1 MAYGADMQND
11 LNPERVAQLS
21 DAVLAKF
28 GALSDEA
35 VLQSFQALDDFAQSK
50 AITVSFAHFYIVFG
64 ALNFPRLDDGRVMF
78 AGVTAAQAA
87 KLLSTSPSKMGRWL
101 MTLTEKGLLERDVS
115 GAYKIADIDVWFE
128 LSKATTDIGMT

>member
-1 MAYGADMQND
+1 MQND

-21 DAVLAKF
+21 EAVLANFRALSDDAVLQ
-28 GALSDEA
+28 G
-35 VLQSFQALDDFAQSK
+35 FQALNDFAQSK
-50 AITVSFAHFYIVFG
+50 AIAVSFAHFYVVFG

-101 MTLTEKGLLERDVS
+101 MTLTEKGLLDRDVS

-128 LSKATTDIGMT
+128 LSKATTAIGMI

>member
-1 MAYGADMQND
+1 MAYGAHMQND

-21 DAVLAKF
+21 DAVLANL

-35 VLQSFQALDDFAQSK
+35 VLQGFQTLNDFAQSN
-50 AITVSFAHFYIVFG
+50 AITISYAHFYIVFG

-87 KLLSTSPSKMGRWL
+87 KLLNSNPKKMRRLLGHL
-101 MTLTEKGLLERDVS
+101 ADKGLLSRDEG
-115 GAYKIADIDVWFE
+115 GAYKVRDIDGWLE
-128 LSKATTDIGMT
+128 LSQAATL

>member
-1 MAYGADMQND
+1 MRND

-21 DAVLAKF
+21 ETVLANF
-28 GALSDEA
+28 RALSDEA
-35 VLQSFQALDDFAQSK
+35 VIQGCLALNDFAQSK
-50 AITVSFAHFYIVFG
+50 AITVSFAHFYLVFG

-101 MTLTEKGLLERDVS
+101 MTLTEKGLLERDIS

-128 LSKATTDIGMT
+128 LSKATTAIGMI

>member
-1 MAYGADMQND
+1 MQND

-21 DAVLAKF
+21 EAILTNF
-28 GALSDEA
+28 GTLSDEA
-35 VLQSFQALDDFAQSK
+35 VHQAFQALNDFTQSK
-50 AITVSFAHFYIVFG
+50 SVTISYAHFYIVFG

-78 AGVTAAQAA
+78 AGVTATQAA
-87 KLLSTSPSKMGRWL
+87 KLLSASPSKIGRWL
-101 MTLTEKGLLERDVS
+101 ITLTEKGLLERDVN

>member
-1 MAYGADMQND
+1 MQND

-21 DAVLAKF
+21 EAVLANFRALSDDAVLQ
-28 GALSDEA
+28 G
-35 VLQSFQALDDFAQSK
+35 FQALNDFAQSK
-50 AITVSFAHFYIVFG
+50 AIAVSFAHFYVVFG

-87 KLLSTSPSKMGRWL
+87 KLLSSSPSKMGRWL
-101 MTLTEKGLLERDVS
+101 IRMTETGLLERDVS

-128 LSKATTDIGMT
+128 LSKATTAIGMI

>member
-1 MAYGADMQND
+1 MQND

-21 DAVLAKF
+21 ETVLASF

-35 VLQSFQALDDFAQSK
+35 ALRGFQALNDFAQSK
-50 AITVSFAHFYIVFG
+50 AITVSFAHFYVVFG

-87 KLLSTSPSKMGRWL
+87 KLLSSSPSKMGRWL
-101 MTLTEKGLLERDVS
+101 IRMTETGLLERDVS

-128 LSKATTDIGMT
+128 LSKATTAIGMI

>member
-1 MAYGADMQND
+1 MVYGAHMQND
-11 LNPERVAQLS
+11 LNPEQVAQLS
-21 DAVLAKF
+21 EAVLANF

-87 KLLSTSPSKMGRWL
+87 KLLSISPSKMGRWL

-128 LSKATTDIGMT
+128 LSKATTAIGMT

>member
-1 MAYGADMQND
+1 MQND

-21 DAVLAKF
+21 DAVLANF

-35 VLQSFQALDDFAQSK
+35 VLQGFQTLNDFAQSNT
-50 AITVSFAHFYIVFG
+50 ITISYAHFYIVFG
-64 ALNFPRLDDGRVMF
+64 ALNFPRLGDGRLMF

-87 KLLSTSPSKMGRWL
+87 KLLSSSPSKMGRWL
-101 MTLTEKGLLERDVS
+101 MTLTEKGLLERDVG

-128 LSKATTDIGMT
+128 LSKATTAIGMT